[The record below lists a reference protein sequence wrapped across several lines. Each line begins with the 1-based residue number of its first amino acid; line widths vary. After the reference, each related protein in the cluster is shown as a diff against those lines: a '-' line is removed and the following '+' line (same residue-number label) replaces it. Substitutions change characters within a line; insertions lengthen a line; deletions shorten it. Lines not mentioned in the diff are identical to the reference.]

1 MSKIS
6 QLGPDGTLIAAGHS
20 STLKMQLTN
29 EPPQSAD
36 FGMVRIWENG
46 KYSSTIT
53 KQMAQEILTR
63 RAENGYEDII
73 KIC

>member
-29 EPPQSAD
+29 DPHQSAD

-46 KYSSTIT
+46 QYSATVT
-53 KQMAQEILTR
+53 KERAQEILTC
-63 RAENGYEDII
+63 RAEKGYEDVI